1 MAADGSASVRLDA
14 GQREVPEREPQVP
27 AELVFGLLDRA
38 ERLPGVRALVV
49 AVLEDQVAG
58 GRAADM
64 VDVLLQRRQGQ
75 LPVARVALMVTGPSA
90 GGCGRIGL
98 ARRVSSR
105 PAGG

>member
-27 AELVFGLLDRA
+27 AELVSGLLDRA
-38 ERLPGVRALVV
+38 GRLPGVRALVV

-64 VDVLLQRRQGQ
+64 VDVLLQRRQCQ
-75 LPVARVALMVTGPSA
+75 LPVARRGVDSPWAICWWLRADRA
-90 GGCGRIGL
+90 G
-98 ARRVSSR
+98 
-105 PAGG
+105 PAGQ